1 VGLLNG
7 VIAGLAG
14 ITPAS
19 GYIDTPSSLVR
30 SSFLMRKHTSL
41 SLCLF
46 VLSYSFFFTS
56 PQILALVLGLSSYY
70 SIKLLKHK
78 LHIDDALDV
87 SSVHGVTGMLG
98 SLTIGIASQKSLNP
112 NGPNTKNDG

>member
-1 VGLLNG
+1 MC
-7 VIAGLAG
+7 
-14 ITPAS
+14 
-19 GYIDTPSSLVR
+19 SLTLFFF
-30 SSFLMRKHTSL
+30 FL
-41 SLCLF
+41 
-46 VLSYSFFFTS
+46 FTS